1 MNAKIS
7 PNLISFVCIRRGDW
21 LIKISVYKKKDVL
34 VVAQH
39 IFDTEKMVI
48 KQFTHQDEAA
58 DFINMIVEKDE

>member
-1 MNAKIS
+1 M
-7 PNLISFVCIRRGDW
+7 
-21 LIKISVYKKKDVL
+21 KISVYKKKDVL

>member
-7 PNLISFVCIRRGDW
+7 HNLISFVCIRRGDW
-21 LIKISVYKKKDVL
+21 HMKISVYKKKDVL

-39 IFDTEKMVI
+39 IFDTEKFIM
-48 KQFTHQDEAA
+48 KHFANHDEAA